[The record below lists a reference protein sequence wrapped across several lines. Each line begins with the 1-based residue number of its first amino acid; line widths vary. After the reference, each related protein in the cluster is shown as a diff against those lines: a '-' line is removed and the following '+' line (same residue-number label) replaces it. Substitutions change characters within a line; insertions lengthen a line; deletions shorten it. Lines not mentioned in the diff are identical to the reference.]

1 MSKYK
6 YIIISKDEEN
16 EKDICL
22 VVEANNE
29 QGYGFKPIARI
40 LKVDQ
45 YENLI
50 IENFI
55 AMYIAIF
62 EDFAEETED
71 GNIIAPVMREWDLDQ
86 CMDDILYWRKYKKIK
101 RDQRDG
107 GLKIL
112 QKRLCCKLDTINK
125 LEISIDQIIN

>member
-6 YIIISKDEEN
+6 YMIIPNDEGNKKDV
-16 EKDICL
+16 CL

-29 QGYGFKPIARI
+29 QGYCFKPIARI

-45 YENLI
+45 YEDSI

-62 EDFAEETED
+62 EELIEETEE
-71 GNIIAPVMREWDLDQ
+71 GNIIAPVMKEWDLDQ
-86 CMDDILYWRKYKKIK
+86 WMDDILYWKKYKKIK
-101 RDQRDG
+101 RE
-107 GLKIL
+107 
-112 QKRLCCKLDTINK
+112 N
-125 LEISIDQIIN
+125 